1 MHNEADAVNDDNWAQ
16 DTKQAARLVGW
27 REHVPGFLVALA
39 CALACSGLFT
49 LIGVLASRV
58 SMHVDTNA
66 VGTFI
71 RTYTPLYLAG
81 VAALCILIGFSLGRA
96 RIVPL
101 AIALAFLMLPLL
113 DTIWAIGIA
122 APATVE
128 FDTDWGFSQPF
139 TIDLAATS
147 WSYWMLLES
156 ALAAALTYAGALIG
170 QRLVR
175 RTQLDGTLT

>member
-1 MHNEADAVNDDNWAQ
+1 VSDAQWARETQ
-16 DTKQAARLVGW
+16 QAARLFGW
-27 REHVPGFLVALA
+27 RGRLPGFLVALA
-39 CALACSGLFT
+39 CAAALSGIFT

-81 VAALCILIGFSLGRA
+81 VAALCILIGLGLGRA

-113 DTIWAIGIA
+113 DTIWAAGIS
-122 APATVE
+122 APAMVQL
-128 FDTDWGFSQPF
+128 DTDGGFSQSL
-139 TIDLAATS
+139 TIDLAAIS
-147 WSYWMLLES
+147 WSYWMLLE
-156 ALAAALTYAGALIG
+156 AGLTAALTYAGALLG

-175 RTQLDGTLT
+175 RIQLNRPLI